1 MFYLLEVI
9 KMARIMLIL
18 GTLPDA
24 MVENIK
30 NQIGEKE
37 ERFWHLVS
45 AAVDSR
51 LMELKVH
58 ILSRQKQLDL
68 LRVLMVASIM
78 TKRLLIVVIGLID
91 RHQLSI
97 ALGVSFYY
105 GGLSDK
111 DRARIWQTWK
121 DREKCLVGTSI
132 VVVGMDI
139 KDVVLVVHYRGA
151 YRLASYY

>member
-1 MFYLLEVI
+1 MFYLLEVM

-18 GTLPDA
+18 GTLPDT

-30 NQIGEKE
+30 NQIGEKG

-45 AAVDSR
+45 AAVNSR
-51 LMELKVH
+51 LIELKVH

-78 TKRLLIVVIGLID
+78 TKRLLIVVIGLIN

-111 DRARIWQTWK
+111 DRARI
-121 DREKCLVGTSI
+121 
-132 VVVGMDI
+132 
-139 KDVVLVVHYRGA
+139 
-151 YRLASYY
+151 